1 MPRLRVGQLGFLDAA
16 VSRRGN
22 GGVDTLA
29 EIERLVDWSRFEMLL
44 NGLHASARGEAAYP
58 PVVMFKVLLLQRW
71 YGLSDPAME
80 AALSDRLSFM
90 RFAGL
95 SLEDRTPDHTTI
107 WRFRDLLGREGLM
120 ERLVAE
126 LGRQL
131 DRAGVV
137 LRQGTLI
144 DASLVTSAARRP
156 RLEEGRQSP
165 VDPEARFG
173 TANERGRYVFGYKV
187 HVAVDQGSGLVRGLA
202 VTAANVQEVEFAPR
216 LLKAASGTLYGD
228 RGYDSDGLRAAAAEH
243 GLGDGLLRRR
253 RGRDLTPAEIERNHA
268 LSLIRRAVEG
278 VFGTMKRT
286 YRLARLRAF
295 SLARNATDLAL
306 FALAYNL
313 RRWRVLAT
321 NP

>member
-1 MPRLRVGQLGFLDAA
+1 MDF
-16 VSRRGN
+16 
-22 GGVDTLA
+22 
-29 EIERLVDWSRFEMLL
+29 
-44 NGLHASARGEAAYP
+44 HASARGEAAYP

-95 SLEDRTPDHTTI
+95 SLDDRTPDHTTI

-165 VDPEARFG
+165 VDAEARFG
-173 TANERGRYVFGYKV
+173 
-187 HVAVDQGSGLVRGLA
+187 
-202 VTAANVQEVEFAPR
+202 R
-216 LLKAASGTLYGD
+216 LWGPSWS
-228 RGYDSDGLRAAAAEH
+228 RS
-243 GLGDGLLRRR
+243 
-253 RGRDLTPAEIERNHA
+253 
-268 LSLIRRAVEG
+268 
-278 VFGTMKRT
+278 
-286 YRLARLRAF
+286 AR
-295 SLARNATDLAL
+295 
-306 FALAYNL
+306 
-313 RRWRVLAT
+313 
-321 NP
+321 

>member
-1 MPRLRVGQLGFLDAA
+1 MPRRRVGQLGFLDAA

-29 EIERLVDWSRFEMLL
+29 EIERLVDWSGFEILL

-80 AALSDRLSFM
+80 AALSVRLSFM

-107 WRFRDLLGREGLM
+107 WGFPGLLGREGLV
-120 ERLVAE
+120 ERIVAE
-126 LGRQL
+126 PGRQL

-137 LRQGTLI
+137 LLQGTLI

-173 TANERGRYVFGYKV
+173 TGNERGRYVFGYKV

-202 VTAANVQEVEFAPR
+202 VTAANVQEVEVAPR
-216 LLKAASGTLYGD
+216 LLQAASGPLSGAG
-228 RGYDSDGLRAAAAEH
+228 GYHSDGLPAAAAGAGARPACAR
-243 GLGDGLLRRR
+243 GLRN
-253 RGRDLTPAEIERNHA
+253 TPGAA
-268 LSLIRRAVEG
+268 AG
-278 VFGTMKRT
+278 G
-286 YRLARLRAF
+286 AA
-295 SLARNATDLAL
+295 AAAATSP
-306 FALAYNL
+306 
-313 RRWRVLAT
+313 RPRSSAT
-321 NP
+321 TPCR